1 MFQILFI
8 RYVVVKII
16 PQNMTQGGFPMS
28 DSDLYSSIMKSVA
41 KYYGDLGA
49 ASVRFGLKCKYC
61 NDQTRIAIIRVKHK
75 IHRFVT
81 SILPMTSVVSCLKL
95 KS

>member
-1 MFQILFI
+1 MLSFKCSLQNFLS

-16 PQNMTQGGFPMS
+16 PKNAIQGSFLS
-28 DSDLYSSIMKSVA
+28 DSIIYSSIMKSVA

-49 ASVRFGLKCKYC
+49 ASVQFGLKCKYC

-81 SILPMTSVVSCLKL
+81 SILPLISVVR
-95 KS
+95 